1 MRRRDFLK
9 SSLVASSLSLLGSTR
24 VLHGQTK
31 PARKVELP
39 LVVSTWAFG
48 KPSNEA
54 ALRALNE
61 GGSILDAVEQGLRLA
76 EAQSADHS
84 VGLGGHPNA
93 AGVVQLDAAIMSGV
107 GHRAGAVAALEGI
120 RHPISAA
127 RKVMEKSPHVML
139 VGEGAR
145 AFALAEGLES
155 VSVEPARPNDG
166 RKSEPKKEASLVP
179 VKFKDGHDT
188 LTLLALSENR
198 DMAAGCSTSG
208 VAGKLPGR
216 VGDAP
221 IIGSGLYVDNEVGA
235 AGATGLGENIMR
247 YCASFMV
254 VENMRRGMSPEE
266 ACLETIRRIL
276 RFEPKGEPLK
286 INLVAI
292 NKDGQFGAAGTPTPF
307 PFAVTTRAS
316 SSVLNSRSAA

>member
-1 MRRRDFLK
+1 MKRRDFLK
-9 SSLVASSLSLLGSTR
+9 SSLLASGLTIVGSATSAR
-24 VLHGQTK
+24 GQTSS
-31 PARKVELP
+31 ARKVELP

-54 ALRALNE
+54 ALRTLNQ

-76 EAQSADHS
+76 EAESTDHS

-93 AGVVQLDAAIMSGV
+93 AGVVQLDAAIMTGV

-120 RHPISAA
+120 RYPISAA
-127 RKVMEKSPHVML
+127 RKVMEKSPHVLL

-155 VSVEPARPNDG
+155 VTVEPRPNES
-166 RKSEPKKEASLVP
+166 RKVEPKKEAALIP
-179 VKFKDGHDT
+179 VKFKEGHDT
-188 LTLLALSENR
+188 LTLLVLGENR

-208 VAGKLPGR
+208 LAGKLPGR

-221 IIGSGLYVDNEVGA
+221 IIGGGLYVDNEVGT

-266 ACLETIRRIL
+266 ACLETIHRIL
-276 RFEPKGEPLK
+276 RLEPKGEPLK
-286 INLVAI
+286 INLLAI
-292 NKDGQFGAAGTPTPF
+292 NKEGQFGAAGTPSPF